1 MKMASKTLLIVLCAI
16 ACSMGLAAQS
26 SYDDAPMSRQDMQQ
40 RIEDVRKMKLIDLL
54 QLKDDQVEKF
64 FVLYNSTH
72 SVVLQRL
79 REMNDAAEKL
89 KRMSRDNDAGLQ
101 QQIDAMQKATK
112 DLHAAVEQ
120 RNSRMKEVLSLQQHG
135 MYLAF
140 EAKFQEELA
149 KVLLKR
155 AKEQGP
161 RGGRRN
167 RD

>member
-1 MKMASKTLLIVLCAI
+1 MLVSKFLLVIMALMAMSVSVL
-16 ACSMGLAAQS
+16 AQE
-26 SYDDAPMSRQDMQQ
+26 DDAAPMSREDMQT

-54 QLKDDQVEKF
+54 QLKDEQVEKF

-79 REMNDAAEKL
+79 RDMNDAAEKL
-89 KRMSRDNDAGLQ
+89 KRMSRDNDTGLQ
-101 QQIDAMQKATK
+101 LQIDAMQKATK

-120 RNSRMKEVLSLQQHG
+120 RNARMRDVLSLQQYG
-135 MYLAF
+135 TYLAF
-140 EAKFQEELA
+140 EAKFQDELA
-149 KVLLKR
+149 KVLIKR
-155 AKEQGP
+155 AKEKGP

>member
-1 MKMASKTLLIVLCAI
+1 MLVSKFLLVIMALMAMSVSVL
-16 ACSMGLAAQS
+16 AQE
-26 SYDDAPMSRQDMQQ
+26 DDAAPMSREDMQK

-54 QLKDDQVEKF
+54 QLKDEQVEKF

-79 REMNDAAEKL
+79 RDMNDAAEKL
-89 KRMSRDNDAGLQ
+89 KRMSRENDTGLQ
-101 QQIDAMQKATK
+101 LQIDAMQKATK

-120 RNSRMKEVLSLQQHG
+120 RNARMKDVLSLQQYG
-135 MYLAF
+135 TYLAF

-149 KVLLKR
+149 KVLIKR
-155 AKEQGP
+155 AKEKGP

>member
-1 MKMASKTLLIVLCAI
+1 M
-16 ACSMGLAAQS
+16 
-26 SYDDAPMSRQDMQQ
+26 
-40 RIEDVRKMKLIDLL
+40 
-54 QLKDDQVEKF
+54 
-64 FVLYNSTH
+64 LYNSTQ
-72 SVVLQRL
+72 SVFLQRL

>member
-1 MKMASKTLLIVLCAI
+1 MLVSKFLLVIMALMAMSVSVL
-16 ACSMGLAAQS
+16 AQE
-26 SYDDAPMSRQDMQQ
+26 DDAAPMSREDMQT

-54 QLKDDQVEKF
+54 QLKDEQVEKF

-79 REMNDAAEKL
+79 RDMNDAAEKL
-89 KRMSRDNDAGLQ
+89 KRMSRDNDTKLQ
-101 QQIDAMQKATK
+101 LQIDAMQKATK

-120 RNSRMKEVLSLQQHG
+120 RNARMKDVLSLHQYG
-135 MYLAF
+135 TYLAF
-140 EAKFQEELA
+140 EAKFQDELA
-149 KVLLKR
+149 KVLIKR
-155 AKEQGP
+155 AKEKGP